1 MTTGTRD
8 GKGKALVTEES
19 PAGLGVWRRSVR
31 ERRDDGVQRKRKGEG
46 VARPSAAA
54 PPCLKTWG
62 LDLQGTL
69 GNHFRSHRRKQRA
82 VPRGSQARSRPCIR
96 TCGAKE
102 SQITGGTTSVGLR
115 WELLPRPRVH
125 GARASLAVLRIAF
138 RKVTTSGHSGAQ

>member
-62 LDLQGTL
+62 LDLQVPQEETKGCSTWL
-69 GNHFRSHRRKQRA
+69 TSQKQAVYPHVRGQGVPDHR
-82 VPRGSQARSRPCIR
+82 
-96 TCGAKE
+96 
-102 SQITGGTTSVGLR
+102 
-115 WELLPRPRVH
+115 WDY
-125 GARASLAVLRIAF
+125 
-138 RKVTTSGHSGAQ
+138 